1 MSEIRQEQ
9 LVRSVMDIAVE
20 AWRFHGVFE
29 RMLSLSDPA
38 QARRYV
44 NQYAW
49 FLKKVEKALQE
60 AGLRMVSVEGQ
71 LFDPGMAVTAL
82 NIDEFDAEDELYVQ
96 QMVEPILMDET
107 SVRRMGVVM
116 LGRKEE

>member
-1 MSEIRQEQ
+1 MQDNKQEQ

-29 RMLSLSDPA
+29 RMLSGSDPA
-38 QARRYV
+38 QAQRYV

-71 LFDPGMAVTAL
+71 KFDPGMAVTAL

>member
-1 MSEIRQEQ
+1 MHEQKQEK
-9 LVRSVMDIAVE
+9 LEHSVMDIAVE

-29 RMLSLSDPA
+29 RMLAGTDPLQA
-38 QARRYV
+38 QRYV

-49 FLKKVEKALQE
+49 FLKKVEKALAE

-71 LFDPGMAVTAL
+71 PFDPGMAVTAL
-82 NIDEFDAEDELYVQ
+82 NVDEFDAGDELFVQ
-96 QMVEPILMDET
+96 QMIEPILMDET

-116 LGRKEE
+116 LGRKEK